1 MKAIMRCLSVAK
13 EDVVPLTGDLLTKF
27 NQALERVCKNP
38 RNPQFNHYLFESTA
52 VLVNSA
58 CSMNPALTDQ
68 FEALLFPPF
77 QAVLSLDVAEFS
89 PYVFQILAQL
99 LEFRA
104 DGVSQ
109 P

>member
-1 MKAIMRCLSVAK
+1 
-13 EDVVPLTGDLLTKF
+13 
-27 NQALERVCKNP
+27 
-38 RNPQFNHYLFESTA
+38 
-52 VLVNSA
+52 
-58 CSMNPALTDQ
+58 
-68 FEALLFPPF
+68 LFPPF